1 MKYIII
7 VLLASAFILPV
18 RGAEKDFSD
27 KEKTVIYMH
36 SLNMLKDYQRL
47 INEIGVFAVNNL
59 EAAQSSSESFLELFV
74 NRQVL
79 IYNDLDPAHLL
90 SPFYEAETYISNLL
104 LWYHDGMEIEMNFDI
119 AKVSNIMEHE
129 YDVYSLDIMIN
140 KQINGNYL
148 NRTQNRNREALLFRI
163 AFNTKGS
170 GNYKIVGIR
179 NASSEF
185 QIDYSSAMEEVNS
198 EVLKE
203 NEEVQ
208 VTDGS
213 RALMNDYAN
222 FLSLLSDP
230 SELEEDKVFYKKS
243 FMQLFKGEDAR
254 VFNDLQPEP
263 ENSLLSTTEY
273 LDLLKSGY
281 EQGINNLSLNSDSA
295 RIGNVIKNEDE
306 SYYTSANVTKF
317 FSGMYRGEEV
327 FREMFSLN
335 FKIVFEKAG
344 SAYIN
349 YKIESIDI
357 EVEDFYQSTG
367 DETTATQLPEQQIT
381 SITRKG
387 WSLSIGGSYGYSMIE
402 SEMAQSPGA
411 DYDAEPW
418 VYSSGYGYRAGIHA
432 SYFFNDHIGLIAG
445 LNYNNYQGS
454 LHLTGHFEDTELT
467 PDING
472 LIDPDEVR
480 YKNYQMDYDSAL
492 SHSYI
497 SLPLL
502 LNYTSGTPGKWA
514 FYIEAGGS
522 LGYRISSAYTVT
534 GDEQFYGNY
543 PYHEAGMELIYLE
556 ELGYYNRTDIQRSGD
571 ADIHNINISGYLST
585 GIVIPL
591 GYFSSFKFGPEV
603 YFGFT
608 DINTGIE
615 SLNIFGQSI
624 PHESNVLKKYGVK
637 FTYVLKL

>member
-7 VLLASAFILPV
+7 ALLASTFILPAW
-18 RGAEKDFSD
+18 GAEKDFSD

-47 INEIGVFAVNNL
+47 INEIGVNAVNNI

-104 LWYHDGMEIEMNFDI
+104 LWYHDGMVIDMDFDN
-119 AKVSNIMEHE
+119 AKVGNIMEHE

-148 NRTQNRNREALLFRI
+148 NRSQNRNREALLFRV

-179 NASSEF
+179 NASSEL
-185 QIDYSSAMEEVNS
+185 QLDYSSAMEEVNS

-208 VTDGS
+208 VSDGS
-213 RALMNDYAN
+213 RALMNDYIN
-222 FLSLLSDP
+222 FLTLLSDP
-230 SELEEDKVFYKKS
+230 TELDEDKVFYKES

-263 ENSLLSTTEY
+263 ENSLLSTEEY
-273 LDLLKSGY
+273 LELLHTGY
-281 EQGINNLSLNSDSA
+281 TKGINNLSMNSDSA
-295 RIGNVIKNEDE
+295 HIGNVLKNEDE
-306 SYYTSANVTKF
+306 SYYTTASVTKF
-317 FSGMYRGEEV
+317 FSGMYQGEEV

-335 FKIVFEKAG
+335 FKIVFEKSG
-344 SAYIN
+344 SAFIN

-357 EVEDFYQSTG
+357 ETEDFYQTSG
-367 DETTATQLPEQQIT
+367 SEATQLPEQQIT
-381 SITRKG
+381 TITRKG
-387 WSLSIGGSYGYSMIE
+387 WSLSVGAAYGYSMIE
-402 SEMAQSPGA
+402 SEMAQSPAA

-432 SYFFNDHIGLIAG
+432 SYFFNDHIGLITG
-445 LNYNNYQGS
+445 LSYNNYQGS
-454 LHLTGHFEDTELT
+454 VHLTGHFEDTELT

-497 SLPLL
+497 SLPVLF
-502 LNYTSGTPGKWA
+502 NYTSGTPGKWA

-534 GDEQFYGNY
+534 GDEQFYGRY
-543 PYHEAGMELIYLE
+543 PYHESSTEFIYLE
-556 ELGYYNRTDIQRSGD
+556 DLGYYNRTDIQRSGE
-571 ADIHNINISGYLST
+571 ADLHNFNISGYLST

-591 GYFSSFKFGPEV
+591 GYFSSIKFGPEV
-603 YFGFT
+603 FFGFS
-608 DINTGIE
+608 DINAGIE
-615 SLNIFGQSI
+615 SLNIFGQSV

-637 FTYVLKL
+637 LTYVLKL